1 MVGYRISE
9 KVSPPMGVE
18 NIPTRTSQKRKRTFT
33 NLVAVI
39 APFIVISLSII
50 TPNNVVEQVKATAIG
65 LESTETIDTSN
76 YDANMPASTL
86 PSMTPADFSTQGAL
100 SFTAARQ
107 SNNIVNTNT
116 YYDII
121 FVTSTTAAIK
131 EIRVTFPAGT
141 DVSTARLVEV
151 EGIGNSLHDKLMIGP
166 STISGQT
173 VTYNIQS
180 ADVTTIPAGTQI
192 RLELSNIVNPSSPGN
207 GYTVTVE
214 TRGTS
219 NNVIDGPTQS
229 FTYPIK
235 QIGSSDIA
243 GNSITSDKI
252 SPTFMTSRLLLDDAR
267 GASFGWSPDG
277 SETIFYIVDEAAIL
291 GSNPVLHNVG
301 DNGANTQ
308 CESTGALTGFFV
320 IQCDT
325 PPPQGS
331 ELRYTIA
338 NLPLK

>member
-1 MVGYRISE
+1 VVFIATLLLYS
-9 KVSPPMGVE
+9 
-18 NIPTRTSQKRKRTFT
+18 
-33 NLVAVI
+33 LVN
-39 APFIVISLSII
+39 
-50 TPNNVVEQVKATAIG
+50 TKIG
-65 LESTETIDTSN
+65 LVEASPFNEELNSIKIDTSN
-76 YDANMPASTL
+76 YHTTPQVSLLSTGYL
-86 PSMTPADFSTQGAL
+86 TDSSIKSDFSAQAAL
-100 SFTAARQ
+100 SGVAARQ
-107 SNNIVNTNT
+107 TNNIVNTNT

-121 FVTSTTAAIK
+121 FKTATTAAIK
-131 EIRVTFPAGT
+131 EIRIIFPSDT
-141 DVSTARLVEV
+141 DVSIARLVEA
-151 EGIGNSLHDKLMIGP
+151 EGIGKGVVGP
-166 STISGQT
+166 STIEGQT
-173 VTYNIQS
+173 VRYIVLAS
-180 ADVTTIPAGTQI
+180 DVTTIPAGTQI